1 MKMEILLTGGS
12 VFVPERLNA
21 HFSTVV
27 YLEHESRK
35 ILIDPGNLPSI
46 DELEKRFSEI
56 GVSPEEI
63 TDVFFTHLH
72 LDHIFNSIFFENATF
87 YVHESYATKNYR
99 SFGPLL
105 GRLYSQVISS
115 WKRIVPLKGSEVL
128 MDGKMKVFHTPWH
141 AREHLSFLLYTEN
154 MGRVLVTGDVIPNRL
169 SYYDIIK
176 GYEEGHAKRF
186 LSDVGDVDL
195 LVFPHDAPLKPE
207 VKR

>member
-1 MKMEILLTGGS
+1 
-12 VFVPERLNA
+12 
-21 HFSTVV
+21 
-27 YLEHESRK
+27 
-35 ILIDPGNLPSI
+35 
-46 DELEKRFSEI
+46 
-56 GVSPEEI
+56 
-63 TDVFFTHLH
+63 
-72 LDHIFNSIFFENATF
+72 
-87 YVHESYATKNYR
+87 
-99 SFGPLL
+99 
-105 GRLYSQVISS
+105 
-115 WKRIVPLKGSEVL
+115 